1 MAKFDTLKNKVVVV
15 AGGGKNLGALVSQDY
30 AEEGAKVVVH
40 YHSSSSKNDAEQTVN
55 AIKDKGGDAVL
66 FNGDLTSEDKMKE
79 LFDFAVSQYGKID
92 IAVNTTGKVL
102 RKPIVETSEEEYD
115 QMHDINA
122 KAAYFFIKEA
132 ANHMNDNG
140 KIITIVTALLAAYT
154 DGYSTY
160 AGEKAPVE
168 HYTRAASAEL
178 MGRGISVNN
187 IAPGPMDTPFF
198 YPEET
203 DERVAFHK
211 SQALHNQLTQIED
224 IAPLV
229 KFLTTDGWW
238 INGQTIFANGGYTT
252 R

>member
-1 MAKFDTLKNKVVVV
+1 MGKFDTLKNKVVVI
-15 AGGGKNLGALVSQDY
+15 AGGGKNLGALVSKNY
-30 AEEGAKVVVH
+30 ASEGAKVVIH
-40 YHSSSSKNDAEQTVN
+40 YHSASSKGKAEQTV
-55 AIKDKGGDAVL
+55 KDIQSKGGEATL
-66 FNGDLTSEDKMKE
+66 FSGDLTHANKVVE
-79 LFDFAVSQYGKID
+79 LFDYAVSQYGNID
-92 IAVNTTGKVL
+92 IAVNTAGKVL

-115 QMHDINA
+115 SMQDINA

-132 ANHMNDNG
+132 AKHMNDNG

-160 AGEKAPVE
+160 AGLKAPVE
-168 HYTRAASAEL
+168 HFTRAAAAEL
-178 MGRGISVNN
+178 MPRGISVNN

-224 IAPLV
+224 IAPIIQ
-229 KFLTTDGWW
+229 FLTTNGWW